1 MTFWDWCT
9 ISEMTG
15 RKFIPRFHSQV
26 DRVEEYRTLNRS
38 VDVIQTERKFYQV
51 CRRIDQI
58 SEELEEFKQMLFDDT
73 ECGLSIKELYLTSDL
88 QEPSVNIKQEYQYY
102 TFSTRCRNFC
112 ESRKMYV
119 QYAAKFEEEHYAWRE
134 RKSFASFQPSD
145 EKELEKIL
153 SYIPKYQQKISD
165 AVEKEIGISLNL
177 QDCES
182 LSLKED
188 DILGMI
194 SVLKDDE
201 TFGYFQAMWDED
213 DDETSLLWL
222 ANIERVA
229 MSCFEGE
236 NPEVTIPE

>member
-1 MTFWDWCT
+1 MWIINKGIVSHIRSPGTFRQYK
-9 ISEMTG
+9 TG
-15 RKFIPRFHSQV
+15 VSVLYIFHACQEFLRKQ
-26 DRVEEYRTLNRS
+26 
-38 VDVIQTERKFYQV
+38 
-51 CRRIDQI
+51 
-58 SEELEEFKQMLFDDT
+58 
-73 ECGLSIKELYLTSDL
+73 
-88 QEPSVNIKQEYQYY
+88 
-102 TFSTRCRNFC
+102 
-112 ESRKMYV
+112 KMYV
-119 QYAAKFEEEHYAWRE
+119 QYAAKFEEEHYVWRE

-188 DILGMI
+188 EILGMI

-201 TFGYFQAMWDED
+201 TFSYFQAMWDED

-222 ANIERVA
+222 SNIERVA

-236 NPEVTIPE
+236 NPEVTIPEQSIGCFSGSIAASDGCQDKSVSVDHVGNFLQRKRIGKTRADREWAGV